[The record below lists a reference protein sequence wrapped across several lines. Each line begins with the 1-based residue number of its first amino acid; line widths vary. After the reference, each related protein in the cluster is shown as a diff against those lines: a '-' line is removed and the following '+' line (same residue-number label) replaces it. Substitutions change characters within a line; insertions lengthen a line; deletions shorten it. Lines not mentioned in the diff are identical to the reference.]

1 MPEPIQPP
9 ETEPSEPPSP
19 GGRSRRI
26 EDIFILLCVLSLW
39 PMIFGWEG
47 LLSEVGVYIALG
59 GLIFIFIRR
68 VRRFREASAELEDPP
83 RDN

>member
-1 MPEPIQPP
+1 MPEPIRPP
-9 ETEPSEPPSP
+9 AAEPSEPPSP
-19 GGRSRRI
+19 GGKSRRI

-47 LLSEVGVYIALG
+47 LLYEVGLYAALG

-68 VRRFREASAELEDPP
+68 VRRFREASGDLENPP
-83 RDN
+83 RDS